1 MRLNISIDIIY
12 FASNDIVKCE
22 RAHRLNLDIF
32 LMNDISRE
40 VYNNNNGI
48 MSIMSAFDGFSI
60 LVWLA
65 GCDTPVLC
73 LNG

>member
-32 LMNDISRE
+32 LMNSISRE
-40 VYNNNNGI
+40 VCNKSLRYC
-48 MSIMSAFDGFSI
+48 SIAVCSPGAR
-60 LVWLA
+60 
-65 GCDTPVLC
+65 
-73 LNG
+73 